1 MMDRLHKEILNML
14 VTKDLDNKVFDY
26 MYPWGETLASIS
38 WTIRASYHRTIM
50 DTPFQA
56 VFYIYMLSNL
66 VSVVDWQVVTA
77 VKKRQVDIYNVRENA
92 RQVTHDYTIGD

>member
-1 MMDRLHKEILNML
+1 
-14 VTKDLDNKVFDY
+14 
-26 MYPWGETLASIS
+26 
-38 WTIRASYHRTIM
+38 M